1 MKKVVIINSNREYLV
16 QLSDYIESLGYSVL
30 ERIHCKSQLLQSNS
44 IESASAAIIDSTV
57 ELKNDGLDFAR
68 MIKKSNRSIAIIFTI
83 KKYSPVAVDQFLSFS
98 PSRILFKPVNR
109 SELKIT
115 LKMLLSGA

>member
-1 MKKVVIINSNREYLV
+1 MKKVVIINSNREYLD

-30 ERIHCKSQLLQSNS
+30 ERIYCKSQLLQSNS
-44 IESASAAIIDSTV
+44 IKSASVAIIDATV
-57 ELKNDGLDFAR
+57 ELRNDGLEFAR

-83 KKYSPVAVDQFLSFS
+83 KKYSPVAIEQFLSFS
-98 PSRILFKPVNR
+98 PSRILLKPVNR

-115 LKMLLSGA
+115 LKMLLSSA